1 MMSEYKQQVANF
13 FNSRTDYD
21 AEGDSHPNEAKKLLE
36 FAPSL
41 EPGQTILDLATG
53 TGLVAIAAAEK
64 VAPMGS
70 VVGVDFSAV
79 MLSQAKSK
87 IGDRNIINL
96 ELIEADI
103 ESVSFKSE
111 QFNLIFCCS
120 AIVYVS
126 DIPALLNKCHG
137 WLKPGGYIAFT
148 TPAKTAYHADLQVQ
162 LSQDLFGIDFPHIL
176 RPLWTAEKSET
187 LLKQA
192 KFKDIEIASERR
204 GEYVA
209 RDDYSVD
216 IQWAEKHLSPQ
227 ANPLVNLTDAQKQQL
242 QQAYQKAID
251 ERVTEKGL
259 WCDRSLLYV
268 KAHKLGGSPGRPWDG
283 YV

>member
-1 MMSEYKQQVANF
+1 MSEYKQQVINF
-13 FNSRTDYD
+13 FDKRTAYD

-36 FAPSL
+36 FAPVKA
-41 EPGQTILDLATG
+41 GQTVLDLATG
-53 TGLVAIAAAEK
+53 TGLIAIAAAEK

-70 VVGVDFSAV
+70 VVGVDISAG

-87 IGDRNIINL
+87 ISDRNIKNL

-103 ESVSFKSE
+103 ESVSFKPE

-120 AIVYVS
+120 AMMYVS
-126 DIPALLNKCHG
+126 DIPALLNKCYG
-137 WLKPGGYIAFT
+137 WLKPGGYLAFST
-148 TPAKTAYHADLQVQ
+148 SAKTAYDADLQVQ
-162 LSQDLFGIDFPHIL
+162 LCQDLFGIDFPHIL
-176 RPLWTAEKSET
+176 RPLWTPEKCEA

-192 KFKDIEIASERR
+192 KFKDIEIELERL
-204 GEYVA
+204 GKYVV

-216 IQWAEKHLSPQ
+216 IKWADNHLSPQ

-242 QQAYQKAID
+242 QEAYQQAIE

-259 WCDRSLLYV
+259 WCDRSLLFV
-268 KAHKLGGSPGRPWDG
+268 KAHKLGGSLGRPWDG